1 MKTSDIQ
8 TEDKIFEAATE
19 IFQEKGYDGTRMH
32 DIAQKAGINKALLH
46 YYFRSKDALFEA
58 VFRKL
63 ASKLFSKFTPILSP
77 GLSLEEKL
85 HFFFRE
91 HIEFLKE
98 NPRLPFFIINEL
110 NRKPERIQRLIRN
123 IDFKLIYKTL
133 SEQHRNEFEKYDITP
148 DSLLQIMTSIAAISI
163 FPFIGKK
170 FFEVIMD
177 KFNKNFDEYL
187 EERKEFAPDFVLSAL
202 KNRRKTKK

>member
-32 DIAQKAGINKALLH
+32 DIAQKAGTNKALLH

-58 VFRKL
+58 VFQKL

-77 GLSLEEKL
+77 ELSLEEKL

-123 IDFKLIYKTL
+123 IDFKLFYKTL
-133 SEQHRNEFEKYDITP
+133 SEQHGKEFEKYDITP

-163 FPFIGKK
+163 FPFIGKNFSK
-170 FFEVIMD
+170 SLWRISTKISTNISKKE
-177 KFNKNFDEYL
+177 KNLHPILF
-187 EERKEFAPDFVLSAL
+187 
-202 KNRRKTKK
+202 